1 MSDVE
6 TSLAGELGAEL
17 PPRIAKLGAD
27 GLSWLLATIQEQ
39 TQVQVAALDQS
50 CKDVVAN
57 LPMILRGPARAIIG
71 G

>member
-1 MSDVE
+1 MDDVKAALSE
-6 TSLAGELGAEL
+6 ELGAEL
-17 PPRIAKLGAD
+17 PPGISKLNAESLD
-27 GLSWLLATIQEQ
+27 WLYSVIKTQ
-39 TQVQVAALDQS
+39 TQVQVEALDQS

>member
-1 MSDVE
+1 MGDTE
-6 TSLAGELGAEL
+6 AALAGELGAEL
-17 PPRIAKLGAD
+17 PPTIATLGAD
-27 GLSWLLATIQEQ
+27 ALSWLLTTIQDQ
-39 TQVQVAALDQS
+39 THSQVAALDQS

>member
-1 MSDVE
+1 MGDTE
-6 TSLAGELGAEL
+6 AALAGELGAAL
-17 PPRIAKLGAD
+17 PPAIAKLGAD
-27 GLSWLLATIQEQ
+27 SLNWLLTTIQEQ
-39 TQVQVAALDQS
+39 TQIQVAALDQS

>member
-1 MSDVE
+1 MSDVRA
-6 TSLAGELGAEL
+6 SLADELGAEL
-17 PPRIAKLGAD
+17 PPNIAKLGVDA
-27 GLSWLLATIQEQ
+27 LNWLVSTIHQQ
-39 TQVQVAALDQS
+39 TEVQVAALDQS